1 MYDLKRVYVVLLNVE
16 RRLHKDKVIS
26 EIFTYSSESSKS
38 VLKKAIKQNRKMS
51 QGRLPKLLEL
61 AKSLPEVEQRKVA
74 AMVGACVGDAAAR
87 PMHWVY
93 DMSALNSYL
102 KNDGT
107 GTDRTKNP
115 EFFPENR
122 QVITCNPL
130 QCVVTFLSPVC
141 MHNYTYYARFTLWQ
155 YLKKLIQLHGAALT
169 PNIFNYMFHFQISI
183 LLLANW

>member
-1 MYDLKRVYVVLLNVE
+1 MKNQVSLSLRKRY
-16 RRLHKDKVIS
+16 
-26 EIFTYSSESSKS
+26 
-38 VLKKAIKQNRKMS
+38 IKNRKMS

-155 YLKKLIQLHGAALT
+155 YLKT
-169 PNIFNYMFHFQISI
+169 SCNFNYMERLYSKYFNYMLHFQISI